1 MSNPAED
8 VPANR
13 PARWGDGSFEFGT
26 LGPGVTGT
34 ETIRAMV
41 ELTDQLHRAVQCM
54 EAAIAVIADVH
65 HATAGRTGPV
75 NDVEFPE
82 GEISI
87 RGPFERHPADLHVL
101 VRSIDCVSAA
111 SC

>member
-8 VPANR
+8 IPANR
-13 PARWGDGSFEFGT
+13 PTRRGDGNFEFGT
-26 LGPGVTGT
+26 LGLGVTGT

-41 ELTDQLHRAVQCM
+41 ELADQLHRAVQCM
-54 EAAIAVIADVH
+54 EAAIPVIADVH

-75 NDVEFPE
+75 NDVKFPE

-101 VRSIDCVSAA
+101 V
-111 SC
+111 